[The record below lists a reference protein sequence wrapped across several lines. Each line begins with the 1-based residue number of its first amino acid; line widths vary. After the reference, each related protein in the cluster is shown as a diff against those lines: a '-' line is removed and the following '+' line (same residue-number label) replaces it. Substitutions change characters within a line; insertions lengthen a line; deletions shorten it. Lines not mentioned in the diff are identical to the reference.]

1 MADLTREEVEDIALL
16 ARLELQPDEAER
28 LRGELGAILGYID
41 KLRAC
46 DTTGVEPMTHAV
58 PMDCPL
64 REDVVAPSLPADDA
78 LAAAPASADGFFQ
91 VPKIIET
98 ER

>member
-1 MADLTREEVEDIALL
+1 MPDLTREEVEEIALL
-16 ARLELQPDEAER
+16 ARLELTAAEVER

-58 PMDCPL
+58 PMDLVL
-64 REDVVAPSLPADDA
+64 RDDRVEPSLPVEEA
-78 LAAAPASADGFFQ
+78 LAAAPRSTDGFFE
-91 VPKIIET
+91 VPKIIED
-98 ER
+98 R